1 MLFKSSK
8 SDKNTKE
15 KEKTS
20 TSYSGANSPSNQVF
34 TFIDNMPYEA
44 KTITLSQEELD
55 KLKEQQ
61 KNTRK

>member
-1 MLFKSSK
+1 MLFKSSH
-8 SDKNTKE
+8 SEKNTAN
-15 KEKTS
+15 KTNPAAKDN
-20 TSYSGANSPSNQVF
+20 THQVF

-61 KNTRK
+61 KNKHK